1 MDAEDDFIEIMPPSR
16 YVSKAADP
24 TLVNVAYQVVGKTRV
39 GKLVVSVPKAV
50 YDILA
55 FPTDRVNVAYS
66 PKKSMVRLSHDP
78 QGKFELSDVP
88 PGRVSANAVVKR
100 PRGKMLRFPAPSDLA
115 TTPGTRRACE
125 YEVQPGSITIK
136 LPGDWHRT
144 YSSAETPTK
153 VVANKPVA
161 TAPQP
166 KPLSGLV
173 SDYGLERVK
182 AHPVNRV
189 LSEPGMPPPGR
200 SALDQGAKPGGGL
213 AKASR

>member
-1 MDAEDDFIEIMPPSR
+1 MDAEDDFIEITPPSR
-16 YVSKAADP
+16 ASQSKVDT
-24 TLVNVAYQVVGKTRV
+24 TLVNVSYHVVGKKKI
-39 GKLVVSVPKAV
+39 GKLLVTVPKAV
-50 YDILA
+50 YDAMCL
-55 FPTDRVNVAYS
+55 PTDRVIVAYS
-66 PKKSMVRLSHDP
+66 PKKSLVRLSHSLED
-78 QGKFELSDVP
+78 KFELSDVP

-125 YEVQPGSITIK
+125 YEVQPGSVTIK
-136 LPGDWHRT
+136 LPGDWYRT
-144 YSSAETPTK
+144 YSSAETPAK
-153 VVANKPVA
+153 IVANKPVA

-182 AHPVNRV
+182 EHPVGRV

-213 AKASR
+213 AKPSR